1 MLGVLS
7 HPRLIYDWFTTT
19 LLRWSADG
27 LVIYERWVVNSDG
40 FHEWTGS
47 GGEVLLDFYYL
58 CYLIAFIGVLVIF
71 THYRRTGWL
80 KIKPHVPYDT
90 LLLAMIGVLVGF
102 AKFVGSWLLT
112 ASLPAPAAVLEV
124 LIHGIANSGLLAQ
137 AADPVAA
144 ESSVRQVLSLLF
156 TQQGFGSGWV
166 KLLALILV
174 PLSYLLQW
182 LYFGL
187 AGHGIARLMGGTGQL
202 NQTLGAVS
210 LMAVP
215 RILLVTTVLPFV
227 SIGATLPLVWSLL
240 IVYRALQI
248 SHGLS
253 WQRAAL
259 ATVIL
264 TLGFG
269 FLMLLAGGAV
279 ALSLP
284 LFLGGGA

>member
-1 MLGVLS
+1 MIQPGNYPKYVGQALVLE
-7 HPRLIYDWFTTT
+7 PDPFVALADDDNPWVEGLFFT
-19 LLRWSADG
+19 
-27 LVIYERWVVNSDG
+27 V
-40 FHEWTGS
+40 
-47 GGEVLLDFYYL
+47 
-58 CYLIAFIGVLVIF
+58 
-71 THYRRTGWL
+71 
-80 KIKPHVPYDT
+80 
-90 LLLAMIGVLVGF
+90 MIGVLVGF

-137 AADPVAA
+137 AADPIAA
-144 ESSVRQVLSLLF
+144 ESSLRQILSMLF

-202 NQTLGAVS
+202 GQTLGAVS

-215 RILLVTTVLPFV
+215 RILLVATILPFV

-240 IVYRALQI
+240 IVYRALEI

-259 ATVIL
+259 STVIL